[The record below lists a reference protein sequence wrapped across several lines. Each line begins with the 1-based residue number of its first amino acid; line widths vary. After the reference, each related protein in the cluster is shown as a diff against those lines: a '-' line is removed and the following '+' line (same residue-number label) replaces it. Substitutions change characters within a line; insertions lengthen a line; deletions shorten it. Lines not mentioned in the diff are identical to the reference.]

1 MKKYS
6 DSQHFEASVAN
17 GSKAKYLNND
27 NNPEDEDATSVLS
40 DERIAANNIEIEQL
54 ETNLVEEAKNRS
66 NNKNGKKNIHLLTS
80 Y

>member
-27 NNPEDEDATSVLS
+27 NNPEDEATSVLS

-66 NNKNGKKNIHLLTS
+66 NNKNGKKIIHLLTS